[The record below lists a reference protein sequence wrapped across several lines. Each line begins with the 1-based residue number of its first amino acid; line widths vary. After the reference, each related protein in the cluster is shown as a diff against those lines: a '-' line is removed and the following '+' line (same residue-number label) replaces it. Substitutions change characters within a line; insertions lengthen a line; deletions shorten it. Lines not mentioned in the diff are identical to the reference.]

1 MASNKSFSLWKNVT
15 TVAMAALLLA
25 GFAGTPAQAAEPIVG
40 FWAITTKDAD
50 GKVVDHIFSGWT
62 SDGLEFD
69 QDISPVLIENAC
81 YGKWIKLGN
90 RTYGLTHPFFNFND
104 PNVNNEGTE
113 ETEGQW
119 DGTSAVIG
127 YRITVSKDGKTFT
140 GKENF
145 KVVSGPDPYD
155 PKATVLFTQTGLTVS
170 ATKIQVDKSQLP

>member
-1 MASNKSFSLWKNVT
+1 MASNKRFGLWNCT
-15 TVAMAALLLA
+15 MVAMAAVLMAGLA
-25 GFAGTPAQAAEPIVG
+25 STDARAVEPIVG

-50 GKVVDHIFSGWT
+50 GVVIDHIWSGWT

-69 QDISPVLIENAC
+69 QDVAPVLIENSC
-81 YGKWIKLGN
+81 YGKWIKLGK

-104 PNVNNEGTE
+104 PNVNGEGTE

-127 YRITVSKDGKTFT
+127 YTITVAKDGTTFT

-155 PKATVLFTQTGLTVS
+155 PNAEVLFTQTGLTVS
-170 ATKIQVDKSQLP
+170 ATKIEVDRSQLP